1 MPMSIAVI
9 DRDYGMQ
16 RYIPLFERALAGEI
30 IRQEALRFES
40 GGIVSYRDV
49 VPAPLV
55 EDGEVR
61 GILNV
66 TMAERQEFERQRIR
80 SLVVVPM
87 VYRGTTV
94 GFVGFDSVR
103 QEKAWREE
111 SIQLLRPAAAVF
123 ADAPEQ
129 RRAQVRL

>member
-66 TMAERQEFERQRIR
+66 TMAERQRIR

-94 GFVGFDSVR
+94 GFVGSDSVR

-111 SIQLLRPAAAVF
+111 SIQLLQPAAAVF